1 MRLGKCSERSEKPWV
16 AVLIEWLDTTAGN
29 NRSIHLHRENP
40 KRNEVSM
47 LRKEYFP
54 LPTRREIF
62 GDMAC
67 AKYFPM
73 LGASA
78 GFWQVSLAKQ
88 STCLCTF
95 CTSSGRHCFCRWL
108 FGLCLAPTV
117 FHRKTQEKNN
127 GGGIKGY
134 WSIRWYSYLE
144 KAVEKHEEK
153 LWVAR
158 GLPKYR
164 Q

>member
-1 MRLGKCSERSEKPWV
+1 MGECSITTVHSTHLEAGAKMRLDKCSERPEKPWV
-16 AVLIEWLDTTAGN
+16 AVLIGHH
-29 NRSIHLHRENP
+29 SREQQ
-40 KRNEVSM
+40 KHSLYIERTWKNEVSM

-54 LPTRREIF
+54 LPKRREIF
-62 GDMAC
+62 GHVAC

-78 GFWQVSLAKQ
+78 GFWQVSLGKQ

-108 FGLCLAPTV
+108 FRLCLAPTV
-117 FHRKTQEKNN
+117 FHGTTQEKNS

-134 WSIRWYSYLE
+134 
-144 KAVEKHEEK
+144 
-153 LWVAR
+153 
-158 GLPKYR
+158 
-164 Q
+164 